1 MCQDTDTV
9 KNLRKE
15 NDVGNEKKTNYM
27 SFVINYNIIL
37 LVPMLIVA
45 LSTFFVV
52 REHNLQQVMAEVK
65 LTTES
70 QSKYWNQEMSVI
82 FLHYNDCRYSKLYS
96 PVYNPGAPVS
106 SLEIMQDLK
115 DKEGVLPFVDRLY
128 FYSREDHRIFSSEG
142 TYEEEFFFSGRCRM
156 DQKILEEAWKKGMAA
171 GKASFYSGSRDG
183 VILAFSLRSKAELE
197 DSEGQYLLVAI
208 SKDKLMEQ
216 FIPRGTGGITAI
228 TWQDDV
234 IYQSVEGIT
243 LKESVEDAFEI
254 YSQDMTN
261 GFTVWNLTSKDE
273 ILRDSMQYL
282 KSYVLWF
289 AVSLIV
295 GVLLALVYSRRRYV
309 IFHSLEDHSAALEV
323 QRNALQAESCLYELL
338 TLELKKGDALWQK
351 CLESGVHIERR
362 SQYIILFPKA
372 EVNER
377 LKDYFIAMKRED
389 PFSSAYKINLFGDL
403 YSWLVLS
410 CEEKEAIEQKLGEFA
425 ASGAVFERGEIV
437 SDAGRIKESYE
448 QTIRRGKRFYKND
461 DYPRM
466 EMESLKEAVTLGEDS
481 RVEVLLR
488 ELREIIAEADEVT
501 AVLVSIET
509 MYLLGVDFQKFYL
522 LLRGRTFSGKNILR
536 AFDCAME
543 ERKTEETEQSVP
555 AAAAGYRKR
564 SIADILTYLH
574 EHYLDPGFSVKYMA
588 SCFDT
593 SVSNLSHFFKK
604 NMGES
609 ISAYVDRIKL
619 DKAKQLLRETDMKIG
634 EIAELLQYGS
644 STGFAIMFKKY
655 EGMTPKEYRE
665 NTENL

>member
-1 MCQDTDTV
+1 M
-9 KNLRKE
+9 KKLRKE
-15 NDVGNEKKTNYM
+15 NGLENEKKINYM

-52 REHNLQQVMAEVK
+52 REYNLQRVMTEVK
-65 LTTES
+65 LKTES

-96 PVYNPGAPVS
+96 SAYHPGAPGS
-106 SLEIMQDLK
+106 SLDIMQDLK

-156 DQKILEEAWKKGMAA
+156 DQKILESAWERGMAA

-197 DSEGQYLLVAI
+197 QTDSEGQYLLVAI

-234 IYQSVEGIT
+234 IYQSVEGIF
-243 LKESVEDAFEI
+243 LKESVEEDFEI
-254 YSQDMTN
+254 YSQDMAN

-273 ILRDSMQYL
+273 IMRDSMQYL
-282 KSYVLWF
+282 KSYVLWIM
-289 AVSLIV
+289 VSLIV

-309 IFHSLEDHSAALEV
+309 FFHSLVDHSAALED

-338 TLELKKGDALWQK
+338 TLELKKGDELWQK
-351 CLESGVHIERR
+351 CLESGVHIDRR
-362 SQYIILFPKA
+362 SQYIILFPKT
-372 EVNER
+372 EENEQ
-377 LKDYFIAMKRED
+377 LKDYFIGMKRED

-410 CEEKEAIEQKLGEFA
+410 CEEKEAIKQRLEEFA

-448 QTIRRGKRFYKND
+448 QTIRRGKRLYSKD
-461 DYPRM
+461 DYPGM
-466 EMESLKEAVTLGEDS
+466 EMESLKEAVMLGEDS

-488 ELREIIAEADEVT
+488 ELREIVAEADEVT
-501 AVLVSIET
+501 AVLASIET
-509 MYLLGVDFQKFYL
+509 MYLLGVDFRKFYL
-522 LLRGRTFSGKNILR
+522 LLRGRTLSGKNILR

-543 ERKTEETEQSVP
+543 ERKTEETEQSAP
-555 AAAAGYRKR
+555 AAAGGYRKR

-609 ISAYVDRIKL
+609 ISSYVDRIKL

-665 NTENL
+665 NTENI